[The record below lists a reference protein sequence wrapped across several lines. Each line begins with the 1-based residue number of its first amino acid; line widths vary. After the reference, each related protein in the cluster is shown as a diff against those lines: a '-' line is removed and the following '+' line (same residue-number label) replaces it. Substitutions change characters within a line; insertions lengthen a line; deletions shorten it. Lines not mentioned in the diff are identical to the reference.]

1 MERLGA
7 SDAFGEVLLDVL
19 ERNGWLVH
27 KQQAF
32 AGEGVLVIA
41 RKNGLEFKATGPTIA
56 AAAVDLFQ
64 EATRFI
70 RVPTTQ
76 LRLFAA

>member
-1 MERLGA
+1 MERLGDSA
-7 SDAFGEVLLDVL
+7 AFGEVLLDVL

-27 KQQAF
+27 RQAAF

-41 RKNGLEFKATGPTIA
+41 RRNGLEFKATGPTVA
-56 AAAVDLFQ
+56 AAAGELFQ
-64 EATRFI
+64 EATHFI
-70 RVPTTQ
+70 RIPSTQ